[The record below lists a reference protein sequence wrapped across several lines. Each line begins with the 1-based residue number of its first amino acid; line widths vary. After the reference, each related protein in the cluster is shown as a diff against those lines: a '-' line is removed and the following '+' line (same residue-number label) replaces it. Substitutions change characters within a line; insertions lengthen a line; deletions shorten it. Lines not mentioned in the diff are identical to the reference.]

1 MKHTRTR
8 QVIHAEKLIE
18 STMSTLINGSMAL
31 RFQPFNPSAWASP
44 SGSGHNH
51 QNHANTGW
59 NRPQPS
65 RPQNNWQTAQNDWQR
80 PSHTPDNRPQSTRPQ
95 NAWRPAQNDW
105 QRPLHNPDNR
115 PQSTRPQ
122 NAWRPAQNDWQRPL
136 HNPDNRPQS
145 THPQNAWQPAQND
158 WQRPQPADGLPRPG
172 GTRPNQEQ
180 CSVRPPQWA
189 RSDQTDST
197 SSFNQYGPRTRQ

>member
-44 SGSGHNH
+44 SGSGQNH
-51 QNHANTGW
+51 QNHTNTGW

-80 PSHTPDNRPQSTRPQ
+80 PSHSHDNRPQPTRPQ

-105 QRPLHNPDNR
+105 QRPQPTDSL
-115 PQSTRPQ
+115 
-122 NAWRPAQNDWQRPL
+122 PL
-136 HNPDNRPQS
+136 
-145 THPQNAWQPAQND
+145 
-158 WQRPQPADGLPRPG
+158 PG

-180 CSVRPPQWA
+180 CSVRPPQWV

>member
-80 PSHTPDNRPQSTRPQ
+80 PSHNHDNRPQSTRPQ
-95 NAWRPAQNDW
+95 NAWR
-105 QRPLHNPDNR
+105 
-115 PQSTRPQ
+115 
-122 NAWRPAQNDWQRPL
+122 
-136 HNPDNRPQS
+136 
-145 THPQNAWQPAQND
+145 PAQND

-197 SSFNQYGPRTRQ
+197 SSFNPYGPRTRQ

>member
-115 PQSTRPQ
+115 PQST
-122 NAWRPAQNDWQRPL
+122 
-136 HNPDNRPQS
+136 
-145 THPQNAWQPAQND
+145 HPQNAWQPAQNA
-158 WQRPQPADGLPRPG
+158 WQRPQPTDGLPRPG